1 MRVSGKRYLG
11 RFGPTVLALATA
23 CALWWAITTGDLVAD
38 FLLPGPI
45 QVLRV
50 LRAELELL
58 SAHAA
63 TTIAAAVLGLV
74 IALAVAIVLVV
85 MMGLLPVL
93 RRALYPLL
101 VLSQTVPLVAIAPL
115 FVVWFGFGLLPKVVV
130 VALVCCFPIA
140 ISLGDGLQAVDPDA
154 VALFRSMGA
163 SRIQRFWLLLFPAGV
178 ETLFSGLRIAT
189 SYSVMGAVIGE
200 WLGGSSGLGVYMVRA
215 QRSFRVDRVFASIV
229 VVVVLSFGLLLIV
242 GLVEYAARPWKRAR

>member
-1 MRVSGKRYLG
+1 MRLPLRRYLG
-11 RFGPTVLALATA
+11 RLGPTALALATA
-23 CALWWAITTGDLVAD
+23 GTLWWIVAAAGLVED

-45 QVLRV
+45 QVLQV
-50 LRAELELL
+50 LRAELARLL
-58 SAHAA
+58 AHAA
-63 TTIAAAVLGLV
+63 TTITAAVLGLV
-74 IALAVAIVLVV
+74 IALAVAIALVV
-85 MMGLLPVL
+85 VMGLLPAL

-140 ISLGDGLQAVDPDA
+140 ISLGDGLQAVDPDT

-163 SRIQRFWLLLFPAGV
+163 SRMQRFWFLLFPAAA

-229 VVVVLSFGLLLIV
+229 VVVALSFGLLLIV
-242 GLVEYAARPWKRAR
+242 TLVEYAARPWKRAR